1 MPKPTTD
8 LPKSEVAPSPALERR
23 TRRKFTVEYKLQVL
37 AEADACR
44 HGELGAMLRR
54 EQLYSNQLQQWR
66 REFAADGVR
75 GLGKTA
81 PGPSP
86 SRTHEQRRIVELE
99 KANARLARKLQVAED
114 CLGLQ
119 KKLLSMLELANTG
132 NDA

>member
-1 MPKPTTD
+1 M
-8 LPKSEVAPSPALERR
+8 
-23 TRRKFTVEYKLQVL
+23 EYKLQVL

-81 PGPSP
+81 PGPAP
-86 SRTHEQRRIVELE
+86 SRTPEQRRIAELE
-99 KANARLARKLQVAED
+99 KANARLTRKLQVAED

-119 KKLLSMLELANTG
+119 KELLSMLELANTG